1 MKYLVYLKTKV
12 NEDGFINHGLGDWG
26 NLAENSLPRENIE
39 ISFLYA
45 DTIILA
51 KFAEILGKT
60 EDKKELDLY
69 LN

>member
-26 NLAENSLPRENIE
+26 NLAENSLARENIE
-39 ISFLYA
+39 IAFLYA